1 MNRKGLAECYPNLLI
16 HLSHMLYVGF
26 LVSGYATINFIQETI
41 LRRCVYICNQCN
53 SLMVRS
59 AALDFILIYITGRD
73 SVQAMRKRN
82 DLTPRY
88 DVSQEEIDEDL
99 IWRIE
104 ALLIKSQSY
113 IDIPDLRAA
122 FQARDSQKTGKIEGS
137 VVRALSK
144 FPVNSREDG
153 RSTID

>member
-1 MNRKGLAECYPNLLI
+1 
-16 HLSHMLYVGF
+16 
-26 LVSGYATINFIQETI
+26 
-41 LRRCVYICNQCN
+41 
-53 SLMVRS
+53 MVRS

-122 FQARDSQKTGKIEGS
+122 FQARDSQKMGKIEGS
-137 VVRALSK
+137 VVGALSK
-144 FPVNSREDG
+144 FLVNSREDG
-153 RSTID
+153 RSTIE